1 MMNGLDQLADLAA
14 ENLMGAHG
22 PPFSGEK
29 EIKKIIVNYRD
40 TLQFLWDQTVRCA
53 NKGLTL
59 NEAISKI
66 KLPSHFQEHYT
77 TQQLYGVVEHH
88 VRQIYSGLFGWFDE
102 DEANLFPV
110 PSPERSVRLI
120 KGFGGIEKVRA
131 IIDSSLEEEDFR
143 WSIELS
149 SWLVRSNLN
158 SQGIADSGEPEDRKR
173 LAAALRGV
181 AYSTSAANIRN
192 WCITRALELDESL
205 NLSRF
210 RKHRFNKRELARR
223 TPTDS
228 LKLLRVLLIPENAD
242 AYEQTL
248 QFNFSDNE
256 NIFYSIRNSI
266 AVIDKNSKSSL
277 SLSLSSD
284 TWYDLLSMK
293 KTLSEAEEEALVE
306 TNNSDE
312 IRKFFS
318 CFDLESLNS

>member
-1 MMNGLDQLADLAA
+1 M
-14 ENLMGAHG
+14 
-22 PPFSGEK
+22 
-29 EIKKIIVNYRD
+29 
-40 TLQFLWDQTVRCA
+40 RCA

-66 KLPSHFQEHYT
+66 KLPTHFQEHYT

-110 PSPERSVRLI
+110 PSPERSLRLI

-131 IIDSSLEEEDFR
+131 IIDSSLEKEDFR
-143 WSIELS
+143 WAIELS

-158 SQGIADSGEPEDRKR
+158 AQGIADAGELEDRKR
-173 LAAALRGV
+173 LASALRGV
-181 AYSTSAANIRN
+181 AYTTSAANIRN

-223 TPTDS
+223 TPMDS
-228 LKLLRVLLIPENAD
+228 LKLLRVLLIPEKAD
-242 AYEQTL
+242 AYAQTL
-248 QFNFSDNE
+248 EFKFSDDE
-256 NIFYSIRNSI
+256 NIFYTIRNSV
-266 AVIDKNSKSSL
+266 AVIDKHHEGNL

-284 TWYDLLSMK
+284 AWYDLLSMK
-293 KTLSEAEEEALVE
+293 KTLSEAEAEALVE
-306 TNNSDE
+306 MSDTE
-312 IRKFFS
+312 EVRKFFS